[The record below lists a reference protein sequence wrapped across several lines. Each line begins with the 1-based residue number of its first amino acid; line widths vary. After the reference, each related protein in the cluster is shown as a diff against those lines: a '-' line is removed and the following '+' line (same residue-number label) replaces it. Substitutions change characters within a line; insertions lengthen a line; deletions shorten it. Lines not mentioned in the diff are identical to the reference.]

1 MMDNKQS
8 ILGMT
13 ETSTQQ
19 MPLNAISQMSIQKI
33 EQNVP
38 ERPKPLKINSAVPIT
53 KNFTELQS
61 SSKNY
66 SLPNISVQQT
76 NAMQSMQQSAI
87 QSIPQ
92 MANAIPP
99 EIQKSQMPSQAD
111 VLKFNEQQSKEL
123 KKKFE
128 EQLKNKERA
137 KIFTALQPAFQNIE
151 SALKFQ
157 AQMMKKDKDFDTP
170 HYTVPLTQSQFN
182 LTANQITNMPSWRN

>member
-128 EQLKNKERA
+128 EQLKNKESA